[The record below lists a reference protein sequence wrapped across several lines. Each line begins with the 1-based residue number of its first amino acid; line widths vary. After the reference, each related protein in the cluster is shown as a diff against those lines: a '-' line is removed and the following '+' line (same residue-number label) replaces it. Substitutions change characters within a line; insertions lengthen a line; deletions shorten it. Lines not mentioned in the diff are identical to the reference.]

1 MPTKSLD
8 VLILFILVLARVQLD
23 TLADNVLPDRLAD
36 TRRLVEGW
44 WPAWSLDRLAH
55 PQTDQVS
62 TLLIGLAFGLLG
74 LYLLVDRFVRAEKGQ
89 YRLKLG
95 LIYGIILLLVVGKTT
110 LLMNLRHLRGPAS
123 YAHDGGVIQTEVTI
137 QYFLNGLNPYVEDY
151 VNTPMAEWGLD
162 EYRTALYHY
171 PYLPWTFIFA
181 APFYAAAQGLPGWFD
196 MRFVYLI
203 LFVLTLVL
211 AQSLA
216 EKPQHKL
223 IIVALIGL
231 NPISTLNI
239 IFGVNDPFVLF
250 WIVLG
255 LWLLERA
262 AGDGRRAGMYRLLG
276 SAAFGLACASKPTA
290 WFLAPF
296 WLLYLMRDVWGSQ
309 LLPQRSAWPGL
320 LMTLLRR
327 AWPLPV
333 VALLIIGPW
342 FAWNPDAMYDDVWR
356 WSAGQGETG
365 YQIWGWGASNFVLAF
380 GLVEDRFDYWP
391 FIIPGAIVGLPLLWL
406 LLKRQVQDNT
416 AGAMLYGYVIFLFI
430 FFYLSRFMQPNYLGY
445 LLDFLALAYL
455 IKGYPLN
462 DPTKQPEPA
471 TYSQA
476 NPPGGADRASG

>member
-1 MPTKSLD
+1 MKSKKSLD

-36 TRRLVEGW
+36 THRLVEGW
-44 WPAWSLDRLAH
+44 WPAWSLERLAH
-55 PQTDQVS
+55 PQTDPV
-62 TLLIGLAFGLLG
+62 TTVLIALAFGLLG
-74 LYLLVDRFVRAEKGQ
+74 LYLLVDAFVRSERGR

-137 QYFLNGLNPYVEDY
+137 QYFLSGLNPYAEDY

-171 PYLPWTFIFA
+171 PYLPWTFVFA
-181 APFYAAAQGLPGWFD
+181 SPFYAASQSLPGWFD
-196 MRFVYLI
+196 MRVVYLM
-203 LFVLTLVL
+203 LFMLTLIL

-223 IIVALIGL
+223 LIVALIGL

-239 IFGVNDPFVLF
+239 IFGLNDPFVLF

-255 LWLLERA
+255 LWLLQRA
-262 AGDGRRAGMYRLLG
+262 TQRSDMSNLYTLLG

-296 WLLYLMRDVWGSQ
+296 WLLYLMRDVWNSR
-309 LLPQRSAWPGL
+309 LLPQTSAWPSL
-320 LMTLLRR
+320 LKTLLRR

-333 VALLIIGPW
+333 VALLVIGPW
-342 FAWNPDAMYDDVWR
+342 FAWNPDAMIDDVWR

-365 YQIWGWGASNFVLAF
+365 YQIWGWGASNFVLAL
-380 GLVEDRFDYWP
+380 GLVEDRFEYWP
-391 FIIPGAIVGLPLLWL
+391 FIIPGILVGLPLLWFL
-406 LLKRQVQDNT
+406 LNRQVQDNT
-416 AGAMLYGYVIFLFI
+416 AHTMLYGYVIFLFI

-455 IKGYPLN
+455 IKGHHLH
-462 DPTKQPEPA
+462 DPTQALEA
-471 TYSQA
+471 TAHPIA
-476 NPPGGADRASG
+476 NPSGRTG